1 MHTVHRHT
9 LQIRRP
15 HTLNKSNHH
24 DKNTKVTEFLH
35 KTLGSR
41 IPPGLSEAWVVFR
54 GALNRLEEED
64 ELLA

>member
-35 KTLGSR
+35 KTLQESH
-41 IPPGLSEAWVVFR
+41 PASLKPGFR